1 MTKFAVV
8 AFIEEETH
16 RHLLETK
23 TSQEKIHRF
32 IFNTYDSF
40 SPNQLPELSVLTKAN
55 QLLLDEIM
63 GRLLFL
69 NTYRNSSKQILEDKI
84 LSHKELD
91 YVKDHLKEEMFS
103 TEYHEDEKYYD
114 ITTTRD
120 SDILVVVKRGFLG
133 YLMKSKDNLL
143 KFILT
148 CLHSMDE
155 LSVVNNDL
163 FKTYIRLKFNDNY
176 FNLIKTLV

>member
-1 MTKFAVV
+1 MTKFAVI

-23 TSQEKIHRF
+23 VPQEKIHKF
-32 IFNTYDSF
+32 IFNTYDTF
-40 SPNQLPELSVLTKAN
+40 SPNQLPELSTLTKAN
-55 QLLLDEIM
+55 QLLLDNIM
-63 GRLLFL
+63 GRFLFL
-69 NTYRNSSKQILEDKI
+69 NTYHDSAKQILNDKV
-84 LSHKELD
+84 LLDKELD
-91 YVKDHLKEEMFS
+91 YVKDHLKEQMFS
-103 TEYHEDEKYYD
+103 TEWSEYEKYYD